1 MEVDDAKVYCRQQAG
16 QLVQMQREI
25 KCLSVERDQALQ
37 ALTTMRKKVQD
48 NVPVISLVEE
58 RRLELETQNKKA
70 CQDVRGIQ
78 EQLRLA
84 MRANAKLRSEI
95 TQCEKEREKAELE
108 IQSLKNRLESVR
120 KLNGQKTKKLNDY
133 MAIT

>member
-1 MEVDDAKVYCRQQAG
+1 
-16 QLVQMQREI
+16 MQREI

-70 CQDVRGIQ
+70 CQDVRGI
-78 EQLRLA
+78 
-84 MRANAKLRSEI
+84 
-95 TQCEKEREKAELE
+95 
-108 IQSLKNRLESVR
+108 
-120 KLNGQKTKKLNDY
+120 
-133 MAIT
+133 